1 MVDELCGH
9 EDGPLFLVNI
19 NNNLASAG
27 YDCEVLTWSLS
38 DIDKRVWEKTQMEK
52 EDLLLGFSKLQGL
65 GNDYLYIDCLDK
77 YRWLLTEGAYDLH

>member
-52 EDLLLGFSKLQGL
+52 EDLPSRKHDAWYNSMFK
-65 GNDYLYIDCLDK
+65 K
-77 YRWLLTEGAYDLH
+77 K

>member
-52 EDLLLGFSKLQGL
+52 EDLLSRKHDAWYNSMFKKKIKKSIK
-65 GNDYLYIDCLDK
+65 K
-77 YRWLLTEGAYDLH
+77 